1 MFADIYLEKSGKL
14 ASLMPGSAGKHLIL
28 VQVQLLPLS
37 IKRKVKMRDIKR
49 IKPDIKKLEKYWRG
63 KPDLRFCQLI
73 IGLFSK
79 INERTKRDIFYIED
93 EEFFKLLE
101 EIMKGEKEK

>member
-1 MFADIYLEKSGKL
+1 M
-14 ASLMPGSAGKHLIL
+14 
-28 VQVQLLPLS
+28 
-37 IKRKVKMRDIKR
+37 MRDIKR
-49 IKPDIKKLEKYWRG
+49 IEPNIKKLEKYWRG
-63 KPDLRFCQLI
+63 KPDLRFGQLI

-101 EIMKGEKEK
+101 EIMEQDNK